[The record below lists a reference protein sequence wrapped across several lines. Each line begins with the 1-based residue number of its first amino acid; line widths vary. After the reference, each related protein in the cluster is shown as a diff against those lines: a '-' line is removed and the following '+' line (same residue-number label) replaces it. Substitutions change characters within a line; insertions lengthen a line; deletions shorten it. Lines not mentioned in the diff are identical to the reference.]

1 VIPPLRWLHEIDRV
15 YPMDSDPPD
24 VFGPAPRLDFALP
37 GVPDEPGTRIGQRVS
52 GLRRSRYSM
61 ELARNRMPAWTTL
74 LGADDQ
80 TAFADDLASV
90 VIGASHR
97 GQLRQAAGEM
107 GIAGWLEPVLS
118 WPRRFIATAAGNGGP
133 AGPAP
138 AAAGPARSPQA
149 GAGAGDGTPA
159 ASPATD
165 TGPSAGTDLAAPA
178 P

>member
-1 VIPPLRWLHEIDRV
+1 
-15 YPMDSDPPD
+15 
-24 VFGPAPRLDFALP
+24 
-37 GVPDEPGTRIGQRVS
+37 
-52 GLRRSRYSM
+52 M

>member
-1 VIPPLRWLHEIDRV
+1 
-15 YPMDSDPPD
+15 
-24 VFGPAPRLDFALP
+24 
-37 GVPDEPGTRIGQRVS
+37 
-52 GLRRSRYSM
+52 
-61 ELARNRMPAWTTL
+61 
-74 LGADDQ
+74 
-80 TAFADDLASV
+80 

-133 AGPAP
+133 AGPAT

-149 GAGAGDGTPA
+149 GPGPGDGTPA

-165 TGPSAGTDLAAPA
+165 TGPSAGPDLAAPA

>member
-1 VIPPLRWLHEIDRV
+1 
-15 YPMDSDPPD
+15 
-24 VFGPAPRLDFALP
+24 
-37 GVPDEPGTRIGQRVS
+37 
-52 GLRRSRYSM
+52 
-61 ELARNRMPAWTTL
+61 MPAWTAL

-80 TAFADDLASV
+80 AAFADDLASV

-118 WPRRFIATAAGNGGP
+118 WPRRFIATAAGNGGNGAP
-133 AGPAP
+133 AGPAA

-149 GAGAGDGTPA
+149 AAGAGEGPPA
-159 ASPATD
+159 ASPTAD
-165 TGPSAGTDLAAPA
+165 TGPSAGPDLAAPA

>member
-1 VIPPLRWLHEIDRV
+1 GGARAGGAGLARAGWGAGGGEPAQRILPGGRGGGPGRGRGGVIPPLRWLHEIDRV

-80 TAFADDLASV
+80 AAFAGDLASV

-118 WPRRFIATAAGNGGP
+118 WP
-133 AGPAP
+133 
-138 AAAGPARSPQA
+138 
-149 GAGAGDGTPA
+149 
-159 ASPATD
+159 
-165 TGPSAGTDLAAPA
+165 
-178 P
+178 